1 VSVWQK
7 LVNLDVRILW
17 VLLVV
22 ALLVPMVNPIGL
34 PLPMKEETKA
44 GFDYAESLPAGA
56 YVLMSINVSPMGEP
70 EVWPSAIAQFRH
82 FMNKGFRIILVNTV
96 PEGTMYAEK
105 LWKEY
110 GPEKDYEYGKDVV
123 QMPFRAGD
131 ESTIASMGADFR
143 GLFTTDQYG
152 TPLNQLPIFDDFKG
166 IKDVKLFTEYASTI
180 HPLYYIQQLNAK
192 YNVPMVISIVAVDGP
207 KFMNYYQSG
216 QIKGLLSGVAAGAE
230 YELLAKVPGKA
241 AAQMDALSLGHGLF
255 IGAIVLSNVAWW
267 LTKSKESVK
276 GGTR

>member
-1 VSVWQK
+1 
-7 LVNLDVRILW
+7 
-17 VLLVV
+17 
-22 ALLVPMVNPIGL
+22 M
-34 PLPMKEETKA
+34 
-44 GFDYAESLPAGA
+44 
-56 YVLMSINVSPMGEP
+56 
-70 EVWPSAIAQFRH
+70 
-82 FMNKGFRIILVNTV
+82 
-96 PEGTMYAEK
+96 
-105 LWKEY
+105 
-110 GPEKDYEYGKDVV
+110 V

-143 GLFTTDQYG
+143 GLFATDQYG
-152 TPLNQLPIFDDFKG
+152 TPLSQLPIFNGFTG

-241 AAQMDALSLGHGLF
+241 AAQMDALSLGHALF
-255 IGAIVLSNVAWW
+255 IGAIILSNVAWW
-267 LTKSKESVK
+267 LTKSKESEK
-276 GGTR
+276 GGNR